1 MKKFLFLIIVSIGLV
16 GCVSQKTVPPVS
28 GGLEPVNTPEVM
40 NTAGK

>member
-1 MKKFLFLIIVSIGLV
+1 
-16 GCVSQKTVPPVS
+16 QKTVPPVS